1 MCNFR
6 SGPNGQAQRP
16 VHHEAKIEAMLGK
29 PMISHDNALYWRV
42 FKTLGLAPVTEQG
55 QLLSSLKKSD

>member
-16 VHHEAKIEAMLGK
+16 VHHELAIEAMLGK

-42 FKTLGLAPVTEQG
+42 FKTLGLAPVTQQG
-55 QLLSSLKKSD
+55 QLLSSLKAE